1 MPLPDASN
9 LDMVA
14 DQWFASDDRTG
25 RLLVRKLLVCVELL
39 MHRVVRSHQCWVCA
53 TFETTQADNNDEKY
67 ALSKKTVH
75 LTISDILAEF
85 YQIPPPAK
93 FDNFEHDH
101 GKEGALVK

>member
-39 MHRVVRSHQCWVCA
+39 MHRVVRSHQC
-53 TFETTQADNNDEKY
+53 
-67 ALSKKTVH
+67 
-75 LTISDILAEF
+75 
-85 YQIPPPAK
+85 
-93 FDNFEHDH
+93 
-101 GKEGALVK
+101 